1 MHFCYGGQAT
11 CSGRAAALRLPIIE
25 LHRRFGSLA
34 ADDDSIRVERV
45 ISFARVLVSAIA
57 LLAIWLDPP
66 EPARYASI
74 TYALAATYVLASVLA
89 LVGLRRRTTLAHG
102 EALFSHAA
110 DVGVAAALTLFTE
123 GPNSPFFTFFV
134 YALLAAAY
142 RWGLY
147 ETLFTTTAAAV
158 LILVEAILV
167 DGYFGGLEVNRIEGQ
182 FDINHL
188 IMRVVY
194 LWIIGMCVGYLGE
207 TAHQRRRETATIT
220 SLGREAW
227 LNAGQ
232 GLLKSVLGPVLK
244 LFGSTRALTVLK
256 GRANRIAVWRSEV
269 SHESGDVQTA
279 LSFEDPHR
287 AMFFSDSSSEAWH
300 ATRRAGKSLDL
311 VMLDSHGARIRGAP
325 PTPEIASFMAFFK
338 CRSAISVPV
347 QFRGAVIGRVFLFDP
362 CIPLF
367 ERESAIQLGQRIA
380 SEIAPAAHNVFRL
393 RRLRSRAEAR
403 ERARIAR
410 ELHDGLLQSISAA
423 ELRVDVVRRKISKIA
438 AEDAAELS
446 NVQAA
451 LSGEVRGLRMLT
463 RRMQT
468 PVSAPNDLEHALGD
482 LITRFERE
490 SGIAVRFET
499 DFDVELTSRTRH
511 EIVRIVQEGLTNIRK
526 HSGARHVMVRLASTN
541 GSVRLVI
548 EDDGRGFSFS
558 GNRSQRELEVMC
570 AGPVI
575 IRERVRALHGEL
587 NVVSMP
593 GKGAR
598 LHVKVPATQ

>member
-1 MHFCYGGQAT
+1 ML
-11 CSGRAAALRLPIIE
+11 SGRAGSPHVPITD

-34 ADDDSIRVERV
+34 AEDDLIRVERV

-66 EPARYASI
+66 KPARYASI
-74 TYALAATYVLASVLA
+74 TYILAATYVAASVLA
-89 LVGLRRRTTLAHG
+89 LLWLRRRRTLKRG
-102 EALFSHAA
+102 EALLSHAA
-110 DVGVAAALTLFTE
+110 DVAVAAALTLFTD

-134 YALLAAAY
+134 YSLLAAAY

-167 DGYFGGLEVNRIEGQ
+167 DGYLGGLEVRRIEGE

-207 TAHQRRRETATIT
+207 TAHQRRRETAAIT

-232 GLLKSVLGPVLK
+232 GLLKSVLGPVLQ
-244 LFGSTRALTVLK
+244 LFGSTRALTILK
-256 GRANRIAVWRSEV
+256 GRSNRIAVWRSEV
-269 SHESGDVQTA
+269 LSPSGDLHTA
-279 LSFEDPHR
+279 LSLEDPQR
-287 AMFFSDSSSEAWH
+287 ATFFSDSSSEAWH
-300 ATRRAGKSLDL
+300 ATRRVGNSIDV
-311 VMLDSHGARIRGAP
+311 VMLDRQGARIRGAQQ
-325 PTPEIASFMAFFK
+325 TPEITSFMAFFK
-338 CRSAISVPV
+338 CRSVISVPV
-347 QFRGAVIGRVFLFDP
+347 SFRDAVIGRVFLLDP
-362 CIPLF
+362 SIPLF

-423 ELRVDVVRRKISKIA
+423 ELRVDVVRRKISQIA
-438 AEDAAELS
+438 ADDAAELS
-446 NVQAA
+446 RVQAA

-463 RRMQT
+463 RRMQA
-468 PVSAPNDLEHALGD
+468 PVSVPNDLQQALSE

-499 DFDVELTSRTRH
+499 DFDADLALRTRH

-526 HSGARHVMVRLASTN
+526 HSGAKHVMVRLASMG

-558 GNRSQRELEVMC
+558 GRRSQRELEVMS
-570 AGPVI
+570 AGPLI
-575 IRERVRALHGEL
+575 IRERVRALRGEL

>member
-1 MHFCYGGQAT
+1 ML
-11 CSGRAAALRLPIIE
+11 AASRRPPLPLTE
-25 LHRRFGSLA
+25 FHRRFGGLA
-34 ADDDSIRVERV
+34 TEDDLIRVERV

-66 EPARYASI
+66 EPARYAPI
-74 TYALAATYVLASVLA
+74 TYMLAATYVVASVLA
-89 LVGLRRRTTLAHG
+89 LLWLRRRPTFVRG
-102 EALFSHAA
+102 EALVLHAT
-110 DVGVAAALTLFTE
+110 DVAVAAALTLFSE

-134 YALLAAAY
+134 YAMLAAAY

-158 LILVEAILV
+158 LLVVEAVLV
-167 DGYFGGLEVNRIEGQ
+167 HGYLGGFGYIEGE
-182 FDINHL
+182 FDINRL
-188 IMRVVY
+188 VMRVVY

-207 TAHQRRRETATIT
+207 TAHQRRRETAAIT

-232 GLLKSVLGPVLK
+232 GLLKSVLGPVLQ
-244 LFGSTRALTVLK
+244 LFGSTRALTILR
-256 GRANRIAVWRSEV
+256 GRASRIAVWRSELSPV
-269 SHESGDVQTA
+269 SGDLQTVI
-279 LSFEDPHR
+279 SFEDPQR

-300 ATRRAGKSLDL
+300 ATRRVGNALDV
-311 VMLDSHGARIRGAP
+311 VMLDVHGARIRGVQP
-325 PTPEIASFMAFFK
+325 PPEITSFMAFFK

-347 QFRGAVIGRVFLFDP
+347 YFRGAVIGRVFLFDP

-423 ELRVDVVRRKISKIA
+423 ELRVDVVRRKIAKFA
-438 AEDAAELS
+438 GDDAAELAR
-446 NVQAA
+446 VQAA

-468 PVSAPNDLEHALGD
+468 SFSAPNDLQQTLGD
-482 LITRFERE
+482 MMTRFERE
-490 SGIAVRFET
+490 TGIAVRFET
-499 DFDVELTSRTRH
+499 DFDVEVTSRTRH

-526 HSGARHVMVRLASTN
+526 HSGARHVMVRLASMG

-575 IRERVRALHGEL
+575 IRERVRALRGEL

-598 LHVKVPATQ
+598 LHVKVPAIQ

>member
-1 MHFCYGGQAT
+1 
-11 CSGRAAALRLPIIE
+11 LPIAE
-25 LHRRFGSLA
+25 FHRRFGGLA
-34 ADDDSIRVERV
+34 AEDDLIRVERV

-74 TYALAATYVLASVLA
+74 TYALAASYVVGSFAA
-89 LVGLRRRTTLAHG
+89 LLWLRRRTNFLRR
-102 EALFSHAA
+102 EALVSHVA
-110 DVGVAAALTLFTE
+110 DVAVAVALTLFTE
-123 GPNSPFFTFFV
+123 GPNSPFFTFYV

-147 ETLFTTTAAAV
+147 ETLFTTAAAAV
-158 LILVEAILV
+158 LFLLEAILV
-167 DGYFGGLEVNRIEGQ
+167 DGYMGVFALGHIEGAL
-182 FDINHL
+182 DINRL

-207 TAHQRRRETATIT
+207 TAHQRRRETAAIA

-232 GLLKSVLGPVLK
+232 GLLRSVLGPVLR
-244 LFGSTRALTVLK
+244 LFGSTRGLTILR
-256 GRANRIAVWRSEV
+256 GRTAKVAVWRCELSAN
-269 SHESGDVQTA
+269 SGDLHTA
-279 LSFEDPHR
+279 LSFEDPQR

-300 ATRRAGKSLDL
+300 ATQRAGGRIDL
-311 VMLDSHGARIRGAP
+311 LMLDVHGARIRGAQ
-325 PTPEIASFMAFFK
+325 PTPEIASFMAFFR

-347 QFRGAVIGRVFLFDP
+347 YFRDAVIGRVFLFDP

-380 SEIAPAAHNVFRL
+380 SEIAPAAHNGFRL

-410 ELHDGLLQSISAA
+410 ELHDGVLQSISAA
-423 ELRVDVVRRKISKIA
+423 EIRVDVVRRKISKLA
-438 AEDAAELS
+438 ADDAAELS
-446 NVQAA
+446 SIQSV
-451 LSGEVRGLRMLT
+451 LSSEARGLRMLT

-468 PVSAPNDLEHALGD
+468 SAAAPNDLQQALGD
-482 LITRFERE
+482 VITRFERDT
-490 SGIAVRFET
+490 GIAVRFEAE
-499 DFDVELTSRTRH
+499 FDVQVASTTRH
-511 EIVRIVQEGLTNIRK
+511 ELVRIVQEGLTNIRK
-526 HSGARHVMVRLASTN
+526 HSGARHVMVRLASMGGT
-541 GSVRLVI
+541 VRLVI

-558 GNRSQRELEVMC
+558 GRRSQRELEVMS
-570 AGPVI
+570 AGPLI
-575 IRERVRALHGEL
+575 IRERVRALRGEL

>member
-1 MHFCYGGQAT
+1 
-11 CSGRAAALRLPIIE
+11 LPITE
-25 LHRRFGSLA
+25 LHRRFGGLA
-34 ADDDSIRVERV
+34 AEDDLVRVERV

-66 EPARYASI
+66 RPSRYAAI
-74 TYALAATYVLASVLA
+74 TYALAGTYALASILT
-89 LVGLRRRTTLAHG
+89 LLWLRRRTSLARG
-102 EALFSHAA
+102 EALLSHAV
-110 DVGVAAALTLFTE
+110 DVAVAAALTLFTD

-134 YALLAAAY
+134 YSLLAAAY

-147 ETLFTTTAAAV
+147 ETLLTTTAAAV
-158 LILVEAILV
+158 LILVEALLV
-167 DGYFGGLEVNRIEGQ
+167 DGYLGGLELRRVEGA

-188 IMRVVY
+188 IMRMVY

-207 TAHQRRRETATIT
+207 TAHQRRRETAAIT

-232 GLLKSVLGPVLK
+232 GLLKSVLGPVLR
-244 LFGSTRALTVLK
+244 LFGSTRALTILK
-256 GRANRIAVWRSEV
+256 GRATRVAVWRSEL
-269 SHESGDVQTA
+269 SADSSDIHTA
-279 LSFEDPHR
+279 LSFEDPQR
-287 AMFFSDSSSEAWH
+287 AVFFSDSSSEAWH
-300 ATRRAGKSLDL
+300 AMRRGGNSLD
-311 VMLDSHGARIRGAP
+311 VVTLDLQGARIRGAQ
-325 PTPEIASFMAFFK
+325 PTPEITSFMAFFK

-347 QFRGAVIGRVFLFDP
+347 YFRGAVIGRVFLLDP

-393 RRLRSRAEAR
+393 RRLRSRAETR

-410 ELHDGLLQSISAA
+410 ELHDGVLQSISAA
-423 ELRVDVVRRKISKIA
+423 EIRVDLVRRKISNFA
-438 AEDAAELS
+438 ADDAAELS
-446 NVQAA
+446 SIQAA
-451 LSGEVRGLRMLT
+451 LSSEARGLRMMT

-468 PVSAPNDLEHALGD
+468 SAAAPNDLRQALGD
-482 LITRFERE
+482 VIARFERE
-490 SGIAVRFET
+490 TGIAVRFET
-499 DFDVELTSRTRH
+499 DFDVQVESRTRH

-526 HSGARHVMVRLASTN
+526 HSGARHVMVRLASMSGT
-541 GSVRLVI
+541 VRLVI

-558 GNRSQRELEVMC
+558 GRRSQRELEVMS
-570 AGPVI
+570 AGPLI
-575 IRERVRALHGEL
+575 IRERVRALRGEL

>member
-1 MHFCYGGQAT
+1 M
-11 CSGRAAALRLPIIE
+11 PIAE
-25 LHRRFGSLA
+25 FHRRFGGLA
-34 ADDDSIRVERV
+34 AEDDLIRVERV

-74 TYALAATYVLASVLA
+74 TYALAASYVVGSFAA
-89 LVGLRRRTTLAHG
+89 LLWLRRRTNFLRR
-102 EALFSHAA
+102 EALVSHVA
-110 DVGVAAALTLFTE
+110 DVAVAVALTLFTE
-123 GPNSPFFTFFV
+123 GPNSPFFTFYV

-147 ETLFTTTAAAV
+147 ETLFTTAAAAV
-158 LILVEAILV
+158 LFLLEAILV
-167 DGYFGGLEVNRIEGQ
+167 DGYMGVFALGHIEGAL
-182 FDINHL
+182 DINRL

-207 TAHQRRRETATIT
+207 TAHQRRRETAAIA

-232 GLLKSVLGPVLK
+232 GLLRSVLGPVLR
-244 LFGSTRALTVLK
+244 LFGSTRGLTILR
-256 GRANRIAVWRSEV
+256 GRTAKVAVWRCELSAN
-269 SHESGDVQTA
+269 SGDLHTA
-279 LSFEDPHR
+279 LSFEDPQR

-300 ATRRAGKSLDL
+300 ATQRAGGRIDL
-311 VMLDSHGARIRGAP
+311 LMLDVHGARIRGAQ
-325 PTPEIASFMAFFK
+325 PTPEIASFMAFFR

-347 QFRGAVIGRVFLFDP
+347 YFRDAVIGRVFLFDP

-380 SEIAPAAHNVFRL
+380 SEIAPAAHNGFRL

-410 ELHDGLLQSISAA
+410 ELHDGVLQSISAA
-423 ELRVDVVRRKISKIA
+423 EIRVDVVRRKISKLA
-438 AEDAAELS
+438 ADDAAELS
-446 NVQAA
+446 SIQSV
-451 LSGEVRGLRMLT
+451 LSSEARGLRMLT

-468 PVSAPNDLEHALGD
+468 SAAAPNDLQQALGD
-482 LITRFERE
+482 VITRFERDT
-490 SGIAVRFET
+490 GIAVRFEAE
-499 DFDVELTSRTRH
+499 FDVQVASTTRH
-511 EIVRIVQEGLTNIRK
+511 ELVRIVQEGLTNIRK
-526 HSGARHVMVRLASTN
+526 HSGARHVMVRLASMGGT
-541 GSVRLVI
+541 VRLVI

-558 GNRSQRELEVMC
+558 GRRSQRELEVMS
-570 AGPVI
+570 AGPLI
-575 IRERVRALHGEL
+575 IRERVRALRGEL

>member
-1 MHFCYGGQAT
+1 
-11 CSGRAAALRLPIIE
+11 LPTAE
-25 LHRRFGSLA
+25 FHRRFGGLA
-34 ADDDSIRVERV
+34 AEDDLIRVERI

-57 LLAIWLDPP
+57 LLAIWLDPT

-74 TYALAATYVLASVLA
+74 TYTLAATYVIGSFAA
-89 LVGLRRRTTLAHG
+89 LLWLRRRANFVRR
-102 EALFSHAA
+102 EALVSHVA
-110 DVGVAAALTLFTE
+110 DVAVAAALTLFTE
-123 GPNSPFFTFFV
+123 GPNSPFFTFYV
-134 YALLAAAY
+134 YTLLAAAY

-147 ETLFTTTAAAV
+147 ETLFTTVAAA
-158 LILVEAILV
+158 ILLLAEAILV
-167 DGYFGGLEVNRIEGQ
+167 EGYLGGFALGHIEGALE
-182 FDINHL
+182 INRL

-207 TAHQRRRETATIT
+207 TAHQRRRETAAIA

-232 GLLKSVLGPVLK
+232 GLLRTVLGPVLR
-244 LFGSTRALTVLK
+244 LFGSTRALTILR
-256 GRANRIAVWRSEV
+256 GRTTRVAVWRSEL
-269 SHESGDVQTA
+269 SAASGELHTA
-279 LSFEDPHR
+279 VSFEDPQR

-300 ATRRAGKSLDL
+300 ATRRGRKGIDV
-311 VMLDSHGARIRGAP
+311 VMLDVHGARIRGAQA
-325 PTPEIASFMAFFK
+325 TPEIASFMAFFR

-347 QFRGAVIGRVFLFDP
+347 YFRDAVIGRVFLVDP

-367 ERESAIQLGQRIA
+367 ERESALQLGQRIA
-380 SEIAPAAHNVFRL
+380 SEIAPAAHNGFRL

-410 ELHDGLLQSISAA
+410 ELHDGVLQSISAA
-423 ELRVDVVRRKISKIA
+423 EIRVDLVRRKISKFA
-438 AEDAAELS
+438 ADDAAELS
-446 NVQAA
+446 SIQTA
-451 LSGEVRGLRMLT
+451 LSSEARGLRMMT

-468 PVSAPNDLEHALGD
+468 SAAAPNDLQQALGD
-482 LITRFERE
+482 VITRFERDT
-490 SGIAVRFET
+490 GIAVRFET
-499 DFDVELTSRTRH
+499 DFDVHVESRTRH

-526 HSGARHVMVRLASTN
+526 HSGARHVMVRLASMGGT
-541 GSVRLVI
+541 VRLVI

-558 GNRSQRELEVMC
+558 GRRSQRELEVMS
-570 AGPVI
+570 AGPLI
-575 IRERVRALHGEL
+575 IRERVRALRGEL

>member
-1 MHFCYGGQAT
+1 VPIREFHRHFGGLAT
-11 CSGRAAALRLPIIE
+11 E
-25 LHRRFGSLA
+25 
-34 ADDDSIRVERV
+34 DDLIRVERV
-45 ISFARVLVSAIA
+45 ISFARLLVSAIA

-66 EPARYASI
+66 EPARYASL
-74 TYALAATYVLASVLA
+74 TYTLAATYVLASVGA
-89 LVGLRRRTTLAHG
+89 LLWLRRRTTFVRA
-102 EALFSHAA
+102 EALASHAV
-110 DVGVAAALTLFTE
+110 DVAVAAALTLFTE

-158 LILVEAILV
+158 LILIEAMLV
-167 DGYFGGLEVNRIEGQ
+167 DPSTGSLVIGQIEGE
-182 FDINHL
+182 FDINRL

-207 TAHQRRRETATIT
+207 TAHQRRRETAAIT

-244 LFGSTRALTVLK
+244 LFGSTRALTILK
-256 GRANRIAVWRSEV
+256 GRTSRIAVWRTELS
-269 SHESGDVQTA
+269 SDSGDLHTA
-279 LSFEDPHR
+279 LSFEAPQR
-287 AMFFSDSSSEAWH
+287 AMFFSDSTSEAWH
-300 ATRRAGKSLDL
+300 ATRRGGSIDV
-311 VMLDSHGARIRGAP
+311 VMLDLHGARIRGAQ
-325 PTPEIASFMAFFK
+325 PTPAISSFMAFFK

-347 QFRGAVIGRVFLFDP
+347 HFRGAVIGRVFLLDP
-362 CIPLF
+362 WIPLF

-380 SEIAPAAHNVFRL
+380 SEVAPAAHNVFRL
-393 RRLRSRAEAR
+393 RRLRSRAETR

-410 ELHDGLLQSISAA
+410 ELHDGLLQSISAL
-423 ELRVDVVRRKISKIA
+423 ELRVDLVRRKIAKLA
-438 AEDAAELS
+438 ADDAEELS
-446 NVQAA
+446 SVQAA
-451 LSGEVRGLRMLT
+451 LSAEVRGLRMLT

-468 PVSAPNDLEHALGD
+468 ASSAPNDLQQALGE
-482 LITRFERE
+482 LISRFERDT
-490 SGIAVRFET
+490 GIAVRFET
-499 DFDVELTSRTRH
+499 DFDAQVTSSTRH
-511 EIVRIVQEGLTNIRK
+511 EIVRIVQEGLTNIHK
-526 HSGARHVMVRLASTN
+526 HSGARHGMVRLASLG

-575 IRERVRALHGEL
+575 IRERVQALRGEL

>member
-1 MHFCYGGQAT
+1 VP
-11 CSGRAAALRLPIIE
+11 AAE
-25 LHRRFGSLA
+25 FHRRFGGLA
-34 ADDDSIRVERV
+34 AEDDLIRVERI

-57 LLAIWLDPP
+57 LFAIWLDPP

-74 TYALAATYVLASVLA
+74 TYALAATYVIASFAA
-89 LVGLRRRTTLAHG
+89 LVWLRRRTNFVRR
-102 EALFSHAA
+102 EALVSHVA
-110 DVGVAAALTLFTE
+110 DVAVAVALTLFTE
-123 GPNSPFFTFFV
+123 GPNSPFFTFYV

-147 ETLFTTTAAAV
+147 ETLCTTAAAAI
-158 LILVEAILV
+158 LLLVEAILV
-167 DGYFGGLEVNRIEGQ
+167 EGYLGGFVLGHIDGAL
-182 FDINHL
+182 DINRL

-207 TAHQRRRETATIT
+207 TAHQRRRETAAIA

-227 LNAGQ
+227 LNVGQ
-232 GLLKSVLGPVLK
+232 GLLRSVLGPVLR
-244 LFGSTRALTVLK
+244 LFGSTRALTVMR
-256 GRANRIAVWRSEV
+256 GRTTRVAVWRSEL
-269 SHESGDVQTA
+269 SSASGELHTA
-279 LSFEDPHR
+279 LSFEDPQR

-300 ATRRAGKSLDL
+300 ATRRGRKGIDV
-311 VMLDSHGARIRGAP
+311 VMLDVHGARIRGAQ
-325 PTPEIASFMAFFK
+325 PTPEIASFMAFFR

-347 QFRGAVIGRVFLFDP
+347 YFRDAVIGRVFLVDP

-380 SEIAPAAHNVFRL
+380 SEIAPAAHNGFRL
-393 RRLRSRAEAR
+393 RRLRSRAESR

-410 ELHDGLLQSISAA
+410 ELHDGVLQSISAA
-423 ELRVDVVRRKISKIA
+423 EIRVDLVRRKISNFA
-438 AEDAAELS
+438 ADDAAELS
-446 NVQAA
+446 SIQAA
-451 LSGEVRGLRMLT
+451 LSSEARGLRMMT

-468 PVSAPNDLEHALGD
+468 SAAAPNDLRQALGD
-482 LITRFERE
+482 VIARFERE
-490 SGIAVRFET
+490 TGIAVRFET
-499 DFDVELTSRTRH
+499 DFDVQVESRTRH

-526 HSGARHVMVRLASTN
+526 HSGARHVMVRLASMSGT
-541 GSVRLVI
+541 VRLVI

-558 GNRSQRELEVMC
+558 GRRSQRELEVMS
-570 AGPVI
+570 AGPLI
-575 IRERVRALHGEL
+575 IRERVRALRGEL

>member
-1 MHFCYGGQAT
+1 M
-11 CSGRAAALRLPIIE
+11 PITE

-34 ADDDSIRVERV
+34 AEDDSIRVERV

-74 TYALAATYVLASVLA
+74 TYALAATYVLASVLV
-89 LVGLRRRTTLAHG
+89 LVGLRRRTTLAPG
-102 EALFSHAA
+102 EALVSHAA

-167 DGYFGGLEVNRIEGQ
+167 DGYLGGLDVNRVEGE

-207 TAHQRRRETATIT
+207 TAHQRRRETAAIT

-269 SHESGDVQTA
+269 SPESGDVQTA
-279 LSFEDPHR
+279 LSFEDPQR

-300 ATRRAGKSLDL
+300 ATRRAGKALDV
-311 VMLDSHGARIRGAP
+311 VMLDVHGARVRGAQ
-325 PTPEIASFMAFFK
+325 PTSEITSFMAFFK
-338 CRSAISVPV
+338 CRSVISVPV
-347 QFRGAVIGRVFLFDP
+347 HFRGAVIGRVFLFDP

-446 NVQAA
+446 SVQAA

-468 PVSAPNDLEHALGD
+468 PVSAPNDLQHALGD

-490 SGIAVRFET
+490 TGIAVRFET

-526 HSGARHVMVRLASTN
+526 HSGARHVMVRLASTS

-570 AGPVI
+570 AGPLI
-575 IRERVRALHGEL
+575 IRERVRALRGEL

>member
-1 MHFCYGGQAT
+1 MLVAE
-11 CSGRAAALRLPIIE
+11 AAFPHVPITD

-34 ADDDSIRVERV
+34 AEDDLIRVERV

-66 EPARYASI
+66 EPARYAPV
-74 TYALAATYVLASVLA
+74 TYVLAATYVAASILA
-89 LVGLRRRTTLAHG
+89 LLWLRRRTTLKRG
-102 EALFSHAA
+102 EALLSHAA
-110 DVGVAAALTLFTE
+110 DIAVAAALTLFTE

-134 YALLAAAY
+134 YSLLAAAY

-147 ETLFTTTAAAV
+147 ETLLTTTAAAV

-167 DGYFGGLEVNRIEGQ
+167 DGYLGGLAVQRIEGQ
-182 FDINHL
+182 FDVNHL

-207 TAHQRRRETATIT
+207 TAHQRRRETAAIT

-232 GLLKSVLGPVLK
+232 GLLKSVLGPVLQ
-244 LFGSTRALTVLK
+244 LFGSTRALTMLK
-256 GRANRIAVWRSEV
+256 GRGNRIAVWRSEL
-269 SHESGDVQTA
+269 SSPSGELHTA
-279 LSFEDPHR
+279 LSLEDPQR

-300 ATRRAGKSLDL
+300 ATRRVGNSIDV
-311 VMLDSHGARIRGAP
+311 VMLDRQGARMRGAH
-325 PTPEIASFMAFFK
+325 PTPEITSFMTFFK
-338 CRSAISVPV
+338 CRSVISVPV
-347 QFRGAVIGRVFLFDP
+347 SFRDAVIGRVFLLDP

-423 ELRVDVVRRKISKIA
+423 ELRVDVVRRKIAKVA
-438 AEDAAELS
+438 ADDAAELS
-446 NVQAA
+446 RVQAA

-463 RRMQT
+463 RRMQA
-468 PVSAPNDLEHALGD
+468 PVSVPNDLQQALSE

-499 DFDVELTSRTRH
+499 DFDADLTLRTRH

-526 HSGARHVMVRLASTN
+526 HSGAKHVMVRLASMS

-558 GNRSQRELEVMC
+558 GRRSQRELEVMS
-570 AGPVI
+570 AGPLI
-575 IRERVRALHGEL
+575 IRERVRALRGEL

>member
-1 MHFCYGGQAT
+1 
-11 CSGRAAALRLPIIE
+11 LPIAE
-25 LHRRFGSLA
+25 FHRRFGGLA
-34 ADDDSIRVERV
+34 AEDDLIRVERV

-66 EPARYASI
+66 EPERYASI
-74 TYALAATYVLASVLA
+74 TYALAVTYVLASVAA
-89 LVGLRRRTTLAHG
+89 LLWLRRRTTFVRR
-102 EALFSHAA
+102 EALVSHAV
-110 DVGVAAALTLFTE
+110 DVVVAAALTLFTE
-123 GPNSPFFTFFV
+123 GPNSPFFTFYV
-134 YALLAAAY
+134 YTLLAAAY
-142 RWGLY
+142 RWGSY

-158 LILVEAILV
+158 LLLIEAVLV
-167 DGYFGGLEVNRIEGQ
+167 DGYSSGFAFFHIEGA

-207 TAHQRRRETATIT
+207 TAHQRRRETAAIT

-232 GLLKSVLGPVLK
+232 GLLKSVLGPVLQ
-244 LFGSTRALTVLK
+244 LFGSTRALTVLR
-256 GRANRIAVWRSEV
+256 GRTSRIAVWRSEL
-269 SHESGDVQTA
+269 SADSGELHTA
-279 LSFEDPHR
+279 LSFEDPQR

-300 ATRRAGKSLDL
+300 ATRRVGKAIDV
-311 VMLDSHGARIRGAP
+311 VMLDVHGARIRGAQP
-325 PTPEIASFMAFFK
+325 MPEIASFMAFFK

-347 QFRGAVIGRVFLFDP
+347 HFRDAVIGRVFLLDP

-410 ELHDGLLQSISAA
+410 ELHDGVLQSISAA
-423 ELRVDVVRRKISKIA
+423 EIRVDLVRRKISNVA
-438 AEDAAELS
+438 ADEAAELS
-446 NVQAA
+446 SVQAA
-451 LSGEVRGLRMLT
+451 LSGEARGLRMLT

-468 PVSAPNDLEHALGD
+468 PPSAPNDLQHALGD
-482 LITRFERE
+482 VITSFERE
-490 SGIAVRFET
+490 TGIAVRFET
-499 DFDVELTSRTRH
+499 DFDLQVTSTTRH

-526 HSGARHVMVRLASTN
+526 HSGARHVMVRLASMS

-570 AGPVI
+570 AGPLI
-575 IRERVRALHGEL
+575 IRERVRALRGEL
-587 NVVSMP
+587 NVMSMP

-598 LHVKVPATQ
+598 LHVKVPATS

>member
-1 MHFCYGGQAT
+1 M
-11 CSGRAAALRLPIIE
+11 
-25 LHRRFGSLA
+25 
-34 ADDDSIRVERV
+34 IRVERV
-45 ISFARVLVSAIA
+45 ISLARVLVSAIA

-74 TYALAATYVLASVLA
+74 TYALAGAYVVASLVA
-89 LVGLRRRTTLAHG
+89 LLWLRRQTTFVRG
-102 EALFSHAA
+102 EALVSHVA
-110 DVGVAAALTLFTE
+110 DVAVAAALTLFTD

-147 ETLFTTTAAAV
+147 ETLLTTTAEAV
-158 LILVEAILV
+158 LLVLEAILV
-167 DGYFGGLEVNRIEGQ
+167 NGYLGGFAFGTIEGG
-182 FDINHL
+182 FDINRL

-207 TAHQRRRETATIT
+207 TAHQRRRETAAIT

-232 GLLKSVLGPVLK
+232 GLLKSVLGPVLQ
-244 LFGSTRALTVLK
+244 LFGSTRALTILR
-256 GRANRIAVWRSEV
+256 GRTSRIAVWRSEM
-269 SHESGDVQTA
+269 SAASGELHTA
-279 LSFEDPHR
+279 LSFEDPQR
-287 AMFFSDSSSEAWH
+287 AAFFSDASSEAWH
-300 ATRRAGKSLDL
+300 ATRRAGTAIDV
-311 VMLDSHGARIRGAP
+311 VMLDVHGARIRGAQ
-325 PTPEIASFMAFFK
+325 PTPEMTSFMAFFK

-347 QFRGAVIGRVFLFDP
+347 HFRDAVIGRVFLLDP
-362 CIPLF
+362 SIPLF

-380 SEIAPAAHNVFRL
+380 SEIAPAAHNVFRI

-423 ELRVDVVRRKISKIA
+423 ELRVDLVRRKISKVA

-446 NVQAA
+446 SVQAA
-451 LSGEVRGLRMLT
+451 LSAEARGLRMMT

-468 PVSAPNDLEHALGD
+468 PASAPSDLQQAVGD
-482 LITRFERE
+482 VITRFERE
-490 SGIAVRFET
+490 TGISVRFET
-499 DFDVELTSRTRH
+499 DFDVQVTSTTLH

-526 HSGARHVMVRLASTN
+526 HSGAKHVMVRLASLS

-558 GNRSQRELEVMC
+558 GRRSQRELEVMC

-575 IRERVRALHGEL
+575 IRERVRALRGEL

>member
-1 MHFCYGGQAT
+1 V
-11 CSGRAAALRLPIIE
+11 PITD

-34 ADDDSIRVERV
+34 AEDDLIRVERV

-57 LLAIWLDPP
+57 LLAIWLDPT

-74 TYALAATYVLASVLA
+74 TYTLAATYVVASVLA
-89 LVGLRRRTTLAHG
+89 LLWLRRRPTLKRG
-102 EALFSHAA
+102 EALLSHAA
-110 DVGVAAALTLFTE
+110 DLAVAAALTLFTE

-134 YALLAAAY
+134 YGLLAAAY

-158 LILVEAILV
+158 LILLEAILV
-167 DGYFGGLEVNRIEGQ
+167 EGYLGGLAVQRVEGQ

-207 TAHQRRRETATIT
+207 TAHQRRRETAAIT

-232 GLLKSVLGPVLK
+232 GLLKSVLGPVLQ
-244 LFGSTRALTVLK
+244 LFGSTRALTMLK
-256 GRANRIAVWRSEV
+256 GRGNRIAVWRSEF
-269 SHESGDVQTA
+269 SSPSGELHTA
-279 LSFEDPHR
+279 LSLEDPQR

-300 ATRRAGKSLDL
+300 AVRRVGNSIDV
-311 VMLDSHGARIRGAP
+311 VMLDRQGARIRGGR
-325 PTPEIASFMAFFK
+325 PTPEITSFMTFFK
-338 CRSAISVPV
+338 CRSVISVPV
-347 QFRGAVIGRVFLFDP
+347 SFRDAVIGRVFLLDP

-423 ELRVDVVRRKISKIA
+423 ELRVDVVRRKIAKVA
-438 AEDAAELS
+438 ADDAAELS
-446 NVQAA
+446 RVQAA

-463 RRMQT
+463 RRMQA
-468 PVSAPNDLEHALGD
+468 PASVPNDLQQALSE

-499 DFDVELTSRTRH
+499 DFEADLTLRTCH

-526 HSGARHVMVRLASTN
+526 HSGAKHVMVRLASMS

-558 GNRSQRELEVMC
+558 GRRSQRELEVMS
-570 AGPVI
+570 AGPLI
-575 IRERVRALHGEL
+575 IRERVRALRGEL

>member
-1 MHFCYGGQAT
+1 
-11 CSGRAAALRLPIIE
+11 LPIAE
-25 LHRRFGSLA
+25 FHRRFGGLA
-34 ADDDSIRVERV
+34 AEDDLIRVERI

-74 TYALAATYVLASVLA
+74 TYALASTYVVGSVAA
-89 LVGLRRRTTLAHG
+89 LLWLRRRANFVRR
-102 EALFSHAA
+102 EALVSHVA
-110 DVGVAAALTLFTE
+110 DVAVAAALTLFTE
-123 GPNSPFFTFFV
+123 GPNSPFFTFYV

-147 ETLFTTTAAAV
+147 ETLFTTAAAAI
-158 LILVEAILV
+158 LLLVEAVLV
-167 DGYFGGLEVNRIEGQ
+167 EGYLGGFALGHIEGAL
-182 FDINHL
+182 DINRL

-207 TAHQRRRETATIT
+207 TAHQRRRETAAIA

-232 GLLKSVLGPVLK
+232 GLLRSVLGPVLR
-244 LFGSTRALTVLK
+244 LFGSTRALTILR
-256 GRANRIAVWRSEV
+256 GRTTRVAVWRSEL
-269 SHESGDVQTA
+269 SAASGELQTA
-279 LSFEDPHR
+279 LSFEDPQR

-300 ATRRAGKSLDL
+300 ATRRGRKGIDV
-311 VMLDSHGARIRGAP
+311 VMLDVHGARIRGAQ
-325 PTPEIASFMAFFK
+325 PTPEIASFMAFFR

-347 QFRGAVIGRVFLFDP
+347 YFRDAVIGRVFLVDP

-380 SEIAPAAHNVFRL
+380 SEIAPAAHNGFRL

-410 ELHDGLLQSISAA
+410 ELHDGVLQSISAA
-423 ELRVDVVRRKISKIA
+423 EIRVDLVRRKISKFA

-446 NVQAA
+446 SIQAA
-451 LSGEVRGLRMLT
+451 LSSEARGLRMMT

-468 PVSAPNDLEHALGD
+468 SAATPNDLQQALGD
-482 LITRFERE
+482 VITRFERDT
-490 SGIAVRFET
+490 GIAVRFET
-499 DFDVELTSRTRH
+499 DFDVQVESRTRH

-526 HSGARHVMVRLASTN
+526 HSGARHVMVRLASMGGT
-541 GSVRLVI
+541 VRLVI

-558 GNRSQRELEVMC
+558 GRRSQRELEVMS
-570 AGPVI
+570 AGPLI
-575 IRERVRALHGEL
+575 IRERVRALRGEL

>member
-1 MHFCYGGQAT
+1 LAIAEF
-11 CSGRAAALRLPIIE
+11 
-25 LHRRFGSLA
+25 HRRFGGLA
-34 ADDDSIRVERV
+34 AEDDLVRVERV

-66 EPARYASI
+66 EPERYASI
-74 TYALAATYVLASVLA
+74 TYALAATYVLASIAA
-89 LVGLRRRTTLAHG
+89 LLWLRRRATFVRR
-102 EALFSHAA
+102 EALISHAV
-110 DVGVAAALTLFTE
+110 DVAVAAALTLFTD
-123 GPNSPFFTFFV
+123 GPNSPFFTFYV
-134 YALLAAAY
+134 YTLLAAAY

-158 LILVEAILV
+158 LLLVEATLV
-167 DGYFGGLEVNRIEGQ
+167 AGSWGGFAFFHIEGA
-182 FDINHL
+182 FDINRL

-194 LWIIGMCVGYLGE
+194 LWIIGMCVGYLVE
-207 TAHQRRRETATIT
+207 TAHQRRREAAAIT

-232 GLLKSVLGPVLK
+232 GLLKSVLGPVLR
-244 LFGSTRALTVLK
+244 LFGSTRALTILR
-256 GRANRIAVWRSEV
+256 GRTTRVAVWRSDL
-269 SHESGDVQTA
+269 SADSGELHTA
-279 LSFEDPHR
+279 LSFEDPQR

-300 ATRRAGKSLDL
+300 ATRRVGKAIDV
-311 VMLDSHGARIRGAP
+311 VMLDVHGARIRGAQ
-325 PTPEIASFMAFFK
+325 PTSEIASFMAFFK

-347 QFRGAVIGRVFLFDP
+347 YFRDAVIGRVFLLDP

-367 ERESAIQLGQRIA
+367 EREAAIQLGQRIA

-410 ELHDGLLQSISAA
+410 ELHDGLLQSISAV
-423 ELRVDVVRRKISKIA
+423 EIRVDLVRRKISKFA
-438 AEDAAELS
+438 ADDAAELS
-446 NVQAA
+446 SIQAA
-451 LSGEVRGLRMLT
+451 LSGEARALRMLT

-468 PVSAPNDLEHALGD
+468 SASAPNDLQQAVGD
-482 LITRFERE
+482 VITGFERE
-490 SGIAVRFET
+490 TGIAVRFET
-499 DFDVELTSRTRH
+499 DFDVQVASRTRH

-526 HSGARHVMVRLASTN
+526 HSGARHVMVRLASMG
-541 GSVRLVI
+541 GSLRLVI

-570 AGPVI
+570 AGPLI
-575 IRERVRALHGEL
+575 IRERVRALRGEL